1 VTIKIFT
8 VHLSSSTTTKPLTH
22 GLILNERSKSASA
35 WTCES
40 SVYLNTS
47 TTSYLLLKYH
57 SGMKFF
63 MKVFSVF
70 LTLGLLVASN
80 APIAANAN
88 SKPKIT
94 AAQKLKMNQK
104 SCDLIL
110 KRTVIFQER
119 RSAIDP
125 LDYPKLRAV
134 YMAYAKY
141 VDSFYYK
148 TFGEVASTM
157 GSLRDEVWQVA
168 DRSKDL
174 NRVTKTTMDPI
185 EIEDLTYALNN
196 SLSLIDFHAGEF
208 TNTCDLL

>member
-1 VTIKIFT
+1 
-8 VHLSSSTTTKPLTH
+8 
-22 GLILNERSKSASA
+22 
-35 WTCES
+35 
-40 SVYLNTS
+40 
-47 TTSYLLLKYH
+47 
-57 SGMKFF
+57 M
-63 MKVFSVF
+63 
-70 LTLGLLVASN
+70 
-80 APIAANAN
+80 
-88 SKPKIT
+88 
-94 AAQKLKMNQK
+94 
-104 SCDLIL
+104 
-110 KRTVIFQER
+110 IFQET
-119 RSAIDP
+119 RSTIDP
-125 LDYPKLRAV
+125 VDYPRLRAA

-196 SLSLIDFHAGEF
+196 SLSLIDFHANEF

>member
-1 VTIKIFT
+1 VKFSKKSIS
-8 VHLSSSTTTKPLTH
+8 VALSL
-22 GLILNERSKSASA
+22 GLILGTSAA
-35 WTCES
+35 
-40 SVYLNTS
+40 L
-47 TTSYLLLKYH
+47 
-57 SGMKFF
+57 
-63 MKVFSVF
+63 
-70 LTLGLLVASN
+70 
-80 APIAANAN
+80 PANAS

-94 AAQKLKMNQK
+94 AAKKLKMNKK

-110 KRTVIFQER
+110 KRTIIFQET
-119 RSAIDP
+119 RSTIDP
-125 LDYPKLRAV
+125 VDYPRLRAV

-174 NRVTKTTMDPI
+174 NRVTKTTMDPF

-196 SLSLIDFHAGEF
+196 SLSLIDFHASEF
-208 TNTCDLL
+208 TNACDLL

>member
-1 VTIKIFT
+1 
-8 VHLSSSTTTKPLTH
+8 LTFKYYRPV
-22 GLILNERSKSASA
+22 NFSKKTLA
-35 WTCES
+35 
-40 SVYLNTS
+40 V
-47 TTSYLLLKYH
+47 
-57 SGMKFF
+57 
-63 MKVFSVF
+63 V
-70 LTLGLLVASN
+70 LTLFLVLPFASI
-80 APIAANAN
+80 APANAN

-94 AAQKLKMNQK
+94 AAQKIKMNKK

-110 KRTVIFQER
+110 KRTILFQET
-119 RSAIDP
+119 RSTIDP
-125 LDYPKLRAV
+125 VDYPKLRAV

-174 NRVTKTTMDPI
+174 NRVTKTTMDPL

-208 TNTCDLL
+208 TNSCYIL

>member
-1 VTIKIFT
+1 MTK
-8 VHLSSSTTTKPLTH
+8 LSFKYYRPV
-22 GLILNERSKSASA
+22 NFSKKTLSIA
-35 WTCES
+35 
-40 SVYLNTS
+40 
-47 TTSYLLLKYH
+47 
-57 SGMKFF
+57 
-63 MKVFSVF
+63 
-70 LTLGLLVASN
+70 LTLFLVLPFSLM
-80 APIAANAN
+80 APTNANA
-88 SKPKIT
+88 KPKIT

-104 SCDLIL
+104 SCDSIL
-110 KRTVIFQER
+110 KRTIIFQER
-119 RSAIDP
+119 RSVIDP

-208 TNTCDLL
+208 TNTCELL

>member
-1 VTIKIFT
+1 MSFKYYRPVNF
-8 VHLSSSTTTKPLTH
+8 
-22 GLILNERSKSASA
+22 SKKTLA
-35 WTCES
+35 
-40 SVYLNTS
+40 V
-47 TTSYLLLKYH
+47 
-57 SGMKFF
+57 
-63 MKVFSVF
+63 V
-70 LTLGLLVASN
+70 LTLFLVLPFASM
-80 APIAANAN
+80 APANAN

-94 AAQKLKMNQK
+94 AAQKIKMNKK

-110 KRTVIFQER
+110 KRTILFQET
-119 RSAIDP
+119 RSTIDP
-125 LDYPKLRAV
+125 VDYPRLRAV

-174 NRVTKTTMDPI
+174 NRVTKTTMDPL

-196 SLSLIDFHAGEF
+196 SLALIDFHAGEF
-208 TNTCDLL
+208 TNACDLL